1 MEDNEKKM
9 VWVIGRN
16 INHILCEK
24 YEYKNNYKKQQK
36 NYEKASS
43 KLSCSFTHKHFLI

>member
-9 VWVIGRN
+9 VRVWVIGRN

-36 NYEKASS
+36 NY
-43 KLSCSFTHKHFLI
+43 